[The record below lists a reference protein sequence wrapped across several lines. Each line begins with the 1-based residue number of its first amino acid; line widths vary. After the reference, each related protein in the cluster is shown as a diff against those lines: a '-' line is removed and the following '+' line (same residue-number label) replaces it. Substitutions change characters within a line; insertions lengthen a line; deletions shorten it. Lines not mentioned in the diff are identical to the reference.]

1 MPNQS
6 APEAAQ
12 NNVSNASLDDTRAV
26 AANSELGTDI
36 DRANENNISPEAQKN
51 TTSGTCDTLAESY
64 QDFSQNRASHFQSSV
79 HLNNISSLNC
89 NTGTINSQQH
99 EHGGKYSRQNAPSLP
114 QNEIKSL
121 DR

>member
-1 MPNQS
+1 MIQGLWQLTPS
-6 APEAAQ
+6 
-12 NNVSNASLDDTRAV
+12 
-26 AANSELGTDI
+26 SEQTLIVLMKTI
-36 DRANENNISPEAQKN
+36 YLQKRKKSK
-51 TTSGTCDTLAESY
+51 TSGNCDTLAESY

-99 EHGGKYSRQNAPSLP
+99 EQHGGKYCRQNVPSLP

-121 DR
+121 DRVES